1 MAVVSSGEIKLR
13 GDVNL
18 EINGN
23 TTDANVSLATLSVGA
38 GFAAPHG
45 LTEFYGYTDAVAP
58 SVSTSSAISI
68 TTSSMTIRGSVNS
81 DGGGTI
87 TERGFYFGTNSS
99 NATSNTKYTVSGTTG
114 SFSRSM
120 TGLSA
125 SSTYYW
131 WAYATNSAGTTIA
144 SRVQATTSAPSILNV
159 MTITSGSDLGSTKS
173 ESSSNG
179 SNTQYMLYAQITN
192 SSGGNVSVSQSFG
205 GPYLNTASSTG
216 RMITYYNPWPNYTTS
231 FTGNVVAQTLP
242 NGFNRT
248 NVGISV
254 RIEHYLPCCTAVTF
268 TQYANHT
275 FSKSGYV
282 SHARRLMTVNHC
294 CQF

>member
-23 TTDANVSLATLSVGA
+23 TTDTNVSLATLSVGA
-38 GFAAPHG
+38 GFDAPHG

-68 TTSSMTIRGSVNS
+68 TTSSMTIRGSVTS

-159 MTITSGSDLGSTKS
+159 MTITSGNDLGITKS
-173 ESSSNG
+173 ETSSSG
-179 SNTQYMLYAQITN
+179 SNSQYMLYAQITN

-205 GPYLNTASSTG
+205 GPNYSGSSSNKLV
-216 RMITYYNPWPNYTTS
+216 TYYSPWPVSTTALN
-231 FTGNVVAQTLP
+231 GNLVAQTLP

-248 NVGISV
+248 SVGLNV
-254 RIEHYLPCCTAVTF
+254 RTAHYITCCTPQTY
-268 TQYANHT
+268 TQYANHV
-275 FSKSGYV
+275 FSKSGYI
-282 SHARRLMTVNHC
+282 SHTRRLMTVNHC